1 MSEGAAAVIF
11 KWITPAFRLNKRVE
25 TLEEHDK
32 RDYESLQRIAERDSL
47 ILEVLSTMLDS
58 QISGNNVEELK
69 KNKTEAH
76 GVSCTESALALVM
89 GILMKLYVFTKKDI
103 DRFLAECNFT
113 PDEERLF
120 RLRCKEYTLE
130 YCAEQ
135 MNVSISTAKRLSRRV
150 NNKIIKVC

>member
-1 MSEGAAAVIF
+1 MSISEFVQIFLSICGGVSIVGGAAAVIF

-69 KNKTEAH
+69 KQNRSLQIISH
-76 GVSCTESALALVM
+76 G
-89 GILMKLYVFTKKDI
+89 I
-103 DRFLAECNFT
+103 
-113 PDEERLF
+113 
-120 RLRCKEYTLE
+120 
-130 YCAEQ
+130 
-135 MNVSISTAKRLSRRV
+135 NVSISKGYVHEVICVHKERYRQILVRV
-150 NNKIIKVC
+150 

>member
-1 MSEGAAAVIF
+1 MSISEFVQIFLSICGGVSIVGGAAAVIF

-69 KNKTEAH
+69 KQNR
-76 GVSCTESALALVM
+76 SSRS
-89 GILMKLYVFTKKDI
+89 ILHRISGSIGKGYVYEVIYIHAERHKQI
-103 DRFLAECNFT
+103 LDR
-113 PDEERLF
+113 
-120 RLRCKEYTLE
+120 
-130 YCAEQ
+130 
-135 MNVSISTAKRLSRRV
+135 V
-150 NNKIIKVC
+150 

>member
-1 MSEGAAAVIF
+1 MSISEFVQIFLSICGGVSIVGGAAAVIF

-69 KNKTEAH
+69 KTKQKLTNNKLETPKTADNSNIALWLTLLI
-76 GVSCTESALALVM
+76 VLCSSAT
-89 GILMKLYVFTKKDI
+89 LYTFAVKTKKI
-103 DRFLAECNFT
+103 NR
-113 PDEERLF
+113 
-120 RLRCKEYTLE
+120 
-130 YCAEQ
+130 
-135 MNVSISTAKRLSRRV
+135 
-150 NNKIIKVC
+150 